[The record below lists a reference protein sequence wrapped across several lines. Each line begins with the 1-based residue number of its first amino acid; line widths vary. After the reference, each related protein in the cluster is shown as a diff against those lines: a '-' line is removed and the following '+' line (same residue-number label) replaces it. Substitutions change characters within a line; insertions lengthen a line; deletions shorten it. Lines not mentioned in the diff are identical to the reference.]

1 MVQKYLVSFLKELM
15 FFQLISKMYHI
26 ITQTSTLPSEKKKIE
41 IIILK
46 ELIRQKDC
54 SINNDGLGLRS

>member
-1 MVQKYLVSFLKELM
+1 MVQKYLASFLKELM

-26 ITQTSTLPSEKKKIE
+26 ITQTPTLPSEKKIE

>member
-1 MVQKYLVSFLKELM
+1 MVQKYLASFLKELM
-15 FFQLISKMYHI
+15 FVHLISKMYHI
-26 ITQTSTLPSEKKKIE
+26 ITQTPTLPPEKKIE

-54 SINNDGLGLRS
+54 SINNDG